1 MYTKGPSTVQVFVSN
16 TSGSLHRMIKTTFL
30 KYAIEAAAFPI
41 SHRSRK
47 SQEFC
52 QEAVVWKRMVHPN
65 IVPLLGITT
74 SPLYQMISDW
84 MPGEDLPEY
93 VKKYPGADLRGLV
106 CIPPVGFVT
115 H

>member
-1 MYTKGPSTVQVFVSN
+1 
-16 TSGSLHRMIKTTFL
+16 MIKTEFL
-30 KYAIEAAAFPI
+30 KYAIDATAFPV
-41 SHRSRK
+41 SHRSQK

-74 SPLYQMISDW
+74 SPRHQMISDW

-93 VKKYPGADLRGLV
+93 IKKYPGSDRRGLV
-106 CIPPVGFVT
+106 CIPPVVLIA